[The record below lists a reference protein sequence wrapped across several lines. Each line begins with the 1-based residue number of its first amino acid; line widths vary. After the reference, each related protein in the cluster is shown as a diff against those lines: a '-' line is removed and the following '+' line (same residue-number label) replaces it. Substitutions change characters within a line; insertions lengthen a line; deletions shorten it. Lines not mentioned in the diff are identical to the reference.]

1 MNAKLFWKNRLPLFI
16 LNTLC
21 MLSLSLF
28 LALTGSSRDT
38 VLLILL
44 CWLLLLICTTAAACR
59 QRKKELDALL
69 QMALRLDRRCLIPE
83 VMKPPSLAEDQV
95 YYSLLKLAEKSMLE
109 EIGVID
115 RERAEYKEYIE
126 QWIHEIKT
134 PITAMKLLCENNRSS
149 FTRELLAQLERADG
163 FARQALYYA
172 RSEHAE
178 KDYSIHE
185 ISLCQVV
192 HQAVADNKYLLLREH
207 VAVRM
212 EETDLRVFS
221 DEKWLVFILDQL
233 IVNAVKYRNENPTL
247 QFSMESRCSQVL
259 LSVSDNGMGIPPE
272 DLPRIFEKG
281 FTGRNGRIRQG
292 STGLGLYLCRRLCD
306 KLGVGLCARSGAGQT
321 TVVLTFQINHFVHQ
335 VQG

>member
-1 MNAKLFWKNRLPLFI
+1 MKAKLYWKNRIPLFI
-16 LNTLC
+16 LNALC

-28 LALTGSSRDT
+28 LALTGNSRDT
-38 VLLILL
+38 ILLILL
-44 CWLLLLICTTAAACR
+44 CWLLILLCTVAAACR
-59 QRKKELDALL
+59 QRKKELDTLL
-69 QMALRLDRRCLIPE
+69 QTALVLDRRCLIPE
-83 VMKPPSLAEDQV
+83 VMQPPSRAEDQV

-192 HQAVADNKYLLLREH
+192 HQAVADNKYLLLRKH

-321 TVVLTFQINHFVHQ
+321 TVVLTFQINHFVRQ